1 MAPVGPKPVR
11 ARGAEEMLSGSA
23 ISSELFEKAAEEALK
38 EACPRDSAL
47 RGTSE
52 YRKDVLPV
60 LVRRALEAAVAS
72 IKYF

>member
-1 MAPVGPKPVR
+1 
-11 ARGAEEMLSGSA
+11 MLTGSVISG
-23 ISSELFEKAAEEALK
+23 ELFEKAGVAALK